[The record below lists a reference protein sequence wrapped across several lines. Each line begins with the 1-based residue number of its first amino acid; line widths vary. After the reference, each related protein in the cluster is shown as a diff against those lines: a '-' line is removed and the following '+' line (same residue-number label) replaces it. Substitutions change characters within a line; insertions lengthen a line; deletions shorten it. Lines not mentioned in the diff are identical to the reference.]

1 MELTNF
7 EVKQLNVFTDTLLVK
22 GMSTETKVNL
32 VELKMQLRN
41 IANDITEFEKTTA
54 DSLRPTDVESLSDED
69 KEKLDKE
76 YSDIIVPYYNK
87 VNNINFELM
96 SKEDFGKLVDCN
108 DIEKL
113 VGYEYIYTKLVNKE

>member
-7 EVKQLNVFTDTLLVK
+7 EVKQLNVFTDTLSVK
-22 GMSTETKVNL
+22 GMSTEAKIKL
-32 VELKMQLRN
+32 VTLKMKLRN
-41 IANDITEFEKTTA
+41 IANEIVEFEKTTA
-54 DSLRPTDVESLSDED
+54 DSIRPSDIESLSEED

-76 YSDIIVPYYNK
+76 YSDIIVPYYNNI
-87 VNNINFELM
+87 NNIDFELL
-96 SKEDFGKLVDCN
+96 SKDDFSKLVDCN

>member
-7 EVKQLNVFTDTLLVK
+7 EVKQLNVFTDTLSVK
-22 GMSTETKVNL
+22 GMSTKAKINL
-32 VELKMQLRN
+32 VGLKMQLRN
-41 IANDITEFEKTTA
+41 IANEVTEFEKVTA
-54 DSLRPTDVESLSDED
+54 DSIRPADIESLSDED

-87 VNNINFELM
+87 VNNIDFELI
-96 SKEDFGKLVDCN
+96 SKDDFGKLVECN

>member
-22 GMSTETKVNL
+22 GMSTEAKINL
-32 VELKMQLRN
+32 VALKMQLRD
-41 IANDITEFEKTTA
+41 IAKDITEFEKTTA
-54 DSLRPTDVESLSDED
+54 DSIRPTDVESLSDED

-76 YSDIIVPYYNK
+76 YSDIILPYYNK
-87 VNNINFELM
+87 VNNINFELI
-96 SKEDFGKLVDCN
+96 SRNDFGKLVECN

-113 VGYEYIYTKLVNKE
+113 VGYEYIYAKLVNKE

>member
-7 EVKQLNVFTDTLLVK
+7 EVKQLNVFTDTLSVK
-22 GMSTETKVNL
+22 GMSTEAKIKL
-32 VELKMQLRN
+32 VTLKMKLRN
-41 IANDITEFEKTTA
+41 IANEIVEFEKTTA
-54 DSLRPTDVESLSDED
+54 DSIRPSDIESLSEED

-76 YSDIIVPYYNK
+76 YSDIIVPYYN
-87 VNNINFELM
+87 NINIIDFELL
-96 SKEDFGKLVDCN
+96 SKDDFSKLVDCN

>member
-22 GMSTETKVNL
+22 GMSTKAKIQL
-32 VELKMQLRN
+32 VDLKMQLRN
-41 IANDITEFEKTTA
+41 IANEIAEFEKTTA
-54 DSLRPTDVESLSDED
+54 DSIKPVDIESLSDED

-87 VNNINFELM
+87 INNIDFELL
-96 SKEDFGKLVDCN
+96 SKDDFSKLVDCN